1 MWRKQT
7 EARPST
13 PKAETYAP
21 PVAAPRAP
29 QAVEHM
35 TSPVSVPVPSSGATR
50 LTPGISVKGAFSGQA
65 DMFVDGELEGS
76 VNLPESSVT
85 VGQNGRVS
93 ADIAAR
99 EIIVQGAVHGNLH
112 GRERVLLGRSS
123 RVNGDVE
130 TQRIMIEDGARFR
143 GHITMVRVKEKQP
156 VADTSKEE
164 APASLGAVSLRPKE
178 GLS

>member
-7 EARPST
+7 ETRPA
-13 PKAETYAP
+13 PPIPETYAP
-21 PVAAPRAP
+21 PVGAPRTM
-29 QAVEHM
+29 QAVEHS
-35 TSPVSVPVPSSGATR
+35 TAPASLPVPSSGATR

-65 DMFVDGELEGS
+65 DLFVDGELEGS
-76 VNLPESSVT
+76 VSLPEFSVT

-112 GRERVLLGRSS
+112 ARERVLLGRSC
-123 RVNGDVE
+123 RVKGDVE
-130 TQRIMIEDGARFR
+130 TQRIMIEDGACFR

-156 VADTSKEE
+156 VTETSKEE
-164 APASLGAVSLRPKE
+164 AKAPLTTVALRPKE
-178 GLS
+178 SLT